1 MDTSF
6 TVRPRDNTARTTVG
20 RSNSVRTD
28 LAPSQS
34 VNAAEQASV
43 PHHSAGAAMRDPSLD
58 PQCQAIVDRER
69 EERERRRARKDEAML
84 RQKAYGHGA
93 EKPDAP
99 TEDDKPHT
107 DFQV

>member
-6 TVRPRDNTARTTVG
+6 TVKPRDNAARTTVG

-58 PQCQAIVDRER
+58 PQCQTILDRER
-69 EERERRRARKDEAML
+69 EQRERRRARKDEVML
-84 RQKAYGHGA
+84 RQKAYGRAA

-99 TEDDKPHT
+99 PDDDTPHA